1 MAWRLEE
8 NLSAETYRHLLEI
21 AEPLSCPQGAVLI
34 SEGDESRTLF
44 IVESGSLIVSKQT
57 GSGERQLATIEAGDV
72 VGEIAFVD
80 QRPRSA
86 TVTIREDARLLK
98 LGHAEVMHALAD
110 HPAALADL
118 IQTLAVR
125 ITLRFR
131 DQLSE
136 EDAQSELSKVSSISD
151 APAGIKQ
158 TGESYLDDLVEEALS
173 HPAVCHPYLADL
185 AEGNVPDLGWAL
197 RDFAIQYPGY
207 CAHFPRYLTMVISKL
222 ESPGHRMTLMQNL
235 VEESGMLDEE
245 ELAVQVEHGIEP
257 TGPRESHIPKCSR
270 RSDCELFSGSGCTNA
285 PGRQA
290 WRHER
295 NKCRAL

>member
-44 IVESGSLIVSKQT
+44 IVESGSLTVSKRT
-57 GSGERQLATIEAGDV
+57 GYGERQLAIIEAGDV

-86 TVTIREDARLLK
+86 TVAIREDAQLLK
-98 LGHAEVMHALAD
+98 LDHAEVMQALAD
-110 HPAALADL
+110 HPAVLADL

-131 DQLSE
+131 GQLSE
-136 EDAQSELSKVSSISD
+136 EDIQSELSKVSSISD

-197 RDFAIQYPGY
+197 RDFAVQYPGY
-207 CAHFPRYLTMVISKL
+207 CAHFPPLSDHGDLQAGVAR
-222 ESPGHRMTLMQNL
+222 PPHD
-235 VEESGMLDEE
+235 LD
-245 ELAVQVEHGIEP
+245 A
-257 TGPRESHIPKCSR
+257 K
-270 RSDCELFSGSGCTNA
+270 
-285 PGRQA
+285 PGRGK
-290 WRHER
+290 RHAR
-295 NKCRAL
+295 